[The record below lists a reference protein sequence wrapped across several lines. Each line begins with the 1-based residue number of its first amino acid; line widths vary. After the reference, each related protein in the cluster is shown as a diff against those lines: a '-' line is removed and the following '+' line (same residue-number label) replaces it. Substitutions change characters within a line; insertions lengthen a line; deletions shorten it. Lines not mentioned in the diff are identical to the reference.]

1 MSYGSIFLSVQS
13 FYVAKLF
20 RNVGK
25 TGYNAALD
33 THSAFL
39 LVPNRN
45 FLVTRS
51 LFEYSLVMM
60 LSDPSIS
67 FLPRLE
73 WQKKSR
79 GILYRVAKNNTAFIE
94 KNALCFNLIFACWVY
109 CILGKLMSTSEQTLH
124 HTTFFTGYLA

>member
-1 MSYGSIFLSVQS
+1 MSMNRGFLGYLQFCMHANEALIKSGICPGLIKEYLCLMSYGSIFLSVQS

-60 LSDPSIS
+60 LSDLSIS
-67 FLPRLE
+67 LLPRL
-73 WQKKSR
+73 Q
-79 GILYRVAKNNTAFIE
+79 
-94 KNALCFNLIFACWVY
+94 
-109 CILGKLMSTSEQTLH
+109 
-124 HTTFFTGYLA
+124 